1 MNNNWQRV
9 KLDDV
14 CDLIAG
20 FAFKGKDFG
29 EEFQSKV
36 IKIADIQPPNVKMDS
51 LTGIDVSK
59 YDESKLQKY
68 RVGIGDYV
76 FAMTGATIGKLGR
89 IQEGEAYI
97 NQRVLTF
104 RNNLNV
110 CDKDFLYYVL
120 AQPSFL
126 GYILNHIDSETAQPN
141 ISASSVGTF
150 EFYLPPIST
159 QKQIANVLRGLD
171 DKIELNNKINRNL
184 EAQAQAIFKSWFID
198 FEPFKNG
205 KFIDSELGRI
215 PEGWKVYRLSELCE
229 IITKGTTPTTL
240 KRSFKN
246 KGINFIKA
254 ENISNNHLIDKTKLA
269 FIDIQTHELLS
280 RSQLKPFDILF
291 TIAGTIG
298 RFAIVLPDIIPANTN
313 QAIAIIRCKDI
324 YTLLVY
330 SMFLCGNHLTYF
342 NSKVVQA
349 VQANLSL
356 STIGSLPM
364 LLPPKAV
371 VERYISIVYPLFKLT
386 FDNSDES
393 SHLAQLRNTLLPKL
407 MTGKVNISD
416 ILV

>member
-198 FEPFKNG
+198 LEPFKNS
-205 KFIDSELGRI
+205 KFIDSELGKI
-215 PEGWKVYRLSELCE
+215 PEGWVCKKLKDFVEIKRGSSPRPIQDYLSGSGYNWLKISDATSESSPFIFNIKEHIKKSGISQTVYLVAGELVLSNSATPGIPKFLDVNTCIHDGWLWFSNSKLSYEFLYLFFLHKRRDFISLGNGSVFTNLKTDIVKDALFVYPNKAVMDE
-229 IITKGTTPTTL
+229 FDKITK
-240 KRSFKN
+240 SIF
-246 KGINFIKA
+246 
-254 ENISNNHLIDKTKLA
+254 ENIKIR
-269 FIDIQTHELLS
+269 S
-280 RSQLKPFDILF
+280 RESQ
-291 TIAGTIG
+291 
-298 RFAIVLPDIIPANTN
+298 R
-313 QAIAIIRCKDI
+313 
-324 YTLLVY
+324 
-330 SMFLCGNHLTYF
+330 LT
-342 NSKVVQA
+342 
-349 VQANLSL
+349 
-356 STIGSLPM
+356 
-364 LLPPKAV
+364 
-371 VERYISIVYPLFKLT
+371 
-386 FDNSDES
+386 
-393 SHLAQLRNTLLPKL
+393 QLRDALLPKL
-407 MTGKVNISD
+407 MSGEIDVTD
-416 ILV
+416 IAV

>member
-159 QKQIANVLRGLD
+159 QKQIANALRGLD

-198 FEPFKNG
+198 FEPFKDG
-205 KFIDSELGRI
+205 KFIDSELGKI
-215 PEGWKVYRLSELCE
+215 PEGWKVESIYSISEVIYGAPFSSNLFNNKQLGTPIIRIRDLPNEASNTYTTESHPKGYLIKQGDIVVGMDGEFKAYLWGGDNAWLNQRICVFKSKLNVSTAFVMFSIVPLLNEVESSELATTVIHLGKNDIDRFK
-229 IITKGTTPTTL
+229 II
-240 KRSFKN
+240 
-246 KGINFIKA
+246 
-254 ENISNNHLIDKTKLA
+254 
-269 FIDIQTHELLS
+269 
-280 RSQLKPFDILF
+280 
-291 TIAGTIG
+291 
-298 RFAIVLPDIIPANTN
+298 
-313 QAIAIIRCKDI
+313 
-324 YTLLVY
+324 
-330 SMFLCGNHLTYF
+330 
-342 NSKVVQA
+342 
-349 VQANLSL
+349 
-356 STIGSLPM
+356 
-364 LLPPKAV
+364 
-371 VERYISIVYPLFKLT
+371 
-386 FDNSDES
+386 
-393 SHLAQLRNTLLPKL
+393 LPKL
-407 MTGKVNISD
+407 NILKEFNRISIP
-416 ILV
+416 ILTL

>member
-171 DKIELNNKINRNL
+171 DKIELNNKINQNL
-184 EAQAQAIFKSWFID
+184 EAQAQAIFKSWFVD
-198 FEPFKNG
+198 FEPFGG
-205 KFIDSELGRI
+205 KMPADWNIAELRAVC
-215 PEGWKVYRLSELCE
+215 KT
-229 IITKGTTPTTL
+229 ITKGTTPTTL
-240 KRSFKN
+240 KKAFVD
-246 KGINFIKA
+246 KGVNFIKA
-254 ENISNNHLIDKTKLA
+254 ESILSNHTIDLSKIMFIDDKTN
-269 FIDIQTHELLS
+269 ELLS
-280 RSQLKPFDILF
+280 RSQIKPFDILY

-298 RFAIVLPDIIPANTN
+298 RFSMVMPTQIPANTN
-313 QAIAIIRCKDI
+313 QAVAIIRCIDEYKFFI
-324 YTLLVY
+324 YN
-330 SMFLCGNHLTYF
+330 MFLCGCHTKYLTT
-342 NSKVVQA
+342 KVVQA

-356 STIGSLPM
+356 AAIGSLPIIQPSQDT
-364 LLPPKAV
+364 LEKYLKLITPIFSA
-371 VERYISIVYPLFKLT
+371 IFK
-386 FDNSDES
+386 NNEES
-393 SHLAQLRNTLLPKL
+393 RRLSQLRDTLLPKL
-407 MTGKVNISD
+407 MSGEIDVSD
-416 ILV
+416 VAV

>member
-68 RVGIGDYV
+68 KVEIGDYV

-171 DKIELNNKINRNL
+171 DKIELNNKINQNL
-184 EAQAQAIFKSWFID
+184 
-198 FEPFKNG
+198 
-205 KFIDSELGRI
+205 
-215 PEGWKVYRLSELCE
+215 
-229 IITKGTTPTTL
+229 
-240 KRSFKN
+240 
-246 KGINFIKA
+246 
-254 ENISNNHLIDKTKLA
+254 
-269 FIDIQTHELLS
+269 
-280 RSQLKPFDILF
+280 
-291 TIAGTIG
+291 
-298 RFAIVLPDIIPANTN
+298 
-313 QAIAIIRCKDI
+313 
-324 YTLLVY
+324 
-330 SMFLCGNHLTYF
+330 
-342 NSKVVQA
+342 
-349 VQANLSL
+349 
-356 STIGSLPM
+356 
-364 LLPPKAV
+364 
-371 VERYISIVYPLFKLT
+371 
-386 FDNSDES
+386 
-393 SHLAQLRNTLLPKL
+393 
-407 MTGKVNISD
+407 
-416 ILV
+416 

>member
-198 FEPFKNG
+198 TQNLDRKLVRVRDFFDISIGKTPPRKEPNWFSDNDADVPWVSISDMG
-205 KFIDSELGRI
+205 DCGTFISCTSEYLTQRAI
-215 PEGWKVYRLSELCE
+215 SMFNIRLVPDNTVL
-229 IITKGTTPTTL
+229 L
-240 KRSFKN
+240 SFK
-246 KGINFIKA
+246 
-254 ENISNNHLIDKTKLA
+254 L
-269 FIDIQTHELLS
+269 
-280 RSQLKPFDILF
+280 
-291 TIAGTIG
+291 TIG
-298 RFAIVLPDIIPANTN
+298 RIAITDGEMATN
-313 QAIAIIRCKDI
+313 EAIAHFISHDKYINEYLYCYLKNFNFQTI
-324 YTLLVY
+324 
-330 SMFLCGNHLTYF
+330 GNTSSIAIAV
-342 NSKVVQA
+342 NSKIIKDMPFTLPTKEEVMKFHSITNPIFNRIKSNQRESNRL
-349 VQANLSL
+349 AN
-356 STIGSLPM
+356 I
-364 LLPPKAV
+364 
-371 VERYISIVYPLFKLT
+371 
-386 FDNSDES
+386 
-393 SHLAQLRNTLLPKL
+393 RNTLLPKL
-407 MTGKVNISD
+407 ISGEFNFSNIEA
-416 ILV
+416 